1 MSGSVAGDRIYI
13 LDTDYESSQD
23 ADDNKYYVFDAIVNG
38 EIGTVELNSTTGIE
52 KGLYGSVTY
61 DADGYINTKDLKK
74 IEDTAD
80 TNLKAASV
88 NTTVSYASGVLS
100 FGGLD
105 LVLADDYTIFLNDDG
120 TGKTTTPSRLA
131 RDYEDDAFKGVISW
145 VVDDDLVTEV
155 YVDAKATA
163 DESLAANTEPQ
174 PESAEALIDSMKGND
189 DFESWN
195 NVPHLVSLGLTQF
208 MAN

>member
-1 MSGSVAGDRIYI
+1 M
-13 LDTDYESSQD
+13 
-23 ADDNKYYVFDAIVNG
+23 
-38 EIGTVELNSTTGIE
+38 
-52 KGLYGSVTY
+52 TY

-145 VVDDDLVTEV
+145 VVDDDLVDV
-155 YVDAKATA
+155 YKRQV
-163 DESLAANTEPQ
+163 
-174 PESAEALIDSMKGND
+174 KG
-189 DFESWN
+189 
-195 NVPHLVSLGLTQF
+195 
-208 MAN
+208 